1 MSFLLQC
8 HVDLIHVLVLVIH
21 VRMGLACF
29 CNVRMR
35 IINVTMQLRATPGP
49 MQGASAADSSNI
61 LNAQTSHCS
70 SRIPDRMEELKN
82 ILESSPTASPVH
94 PDPRAHDM
102 GKLNILVQLT
112 SAWKIVLVTKK

>member
-1 MSFLLQC
+1 
-8 HVDLIHVLVLVIH
+8 
-21 VRMGLACF
+21 
-29 CNVRMR
+29 
-35 IINVTMQLRATPGP
+35 

-61 LNAQTSHCS
+61 TRKHHNCS

-102 GKLNILVQLT
+102 GKLNILV
-112 SAWKIVLVTKK
+112 